1 EVEIPG
7 AVGNVEHPG
16 VGPHPVVQEVLPC
29 AHEADGAGGADP
41 VVGARKQDGA
51 QAAAGEPAAA
61 DARGVDVGPRQQ
73 VIDGAPVFV
82 GIDSRPGG
90 AGGEAGLG
98 EDVLVLPREGVV
110 GADVVRRSRLQT
122 LETALVAIAEWLD
135 RYGAA
140 PGPGRVLD

>member
-1 EVEIPG
+1 GGGGARRAVE
-7 AVGNVEHPG
+7 
-16 VGPHPVVQEVLPC
+16 EVLPWGE
-29 AHEADGAGGADP
+29 EAGGAGGGDP
-41 VVGARKQDGA
+41 GGGARKQEGA